1 MHSNDDFR
9 WKGDNIYLRL
19 TFFRILLSMNSFS
32 ESIMYNLTKDRII
45 RCRIARSS
53 YLKLDRDRIFDVSSS
68 LTVVAIQ
75 ILLSKYLSGDR
86 MW

>member
-32 ESIMYNLTKDRII
+32 EFIMYNLTKDRII

-53 YLKLDRDRIFDVSSS
+53 YLKLDRDRIFGVSFEFDSRS
-68 LTVVAIQ
+68 NINITFKVFEW
-75 ILLSKYLSGDR
+75 G
-86 MW
+86 